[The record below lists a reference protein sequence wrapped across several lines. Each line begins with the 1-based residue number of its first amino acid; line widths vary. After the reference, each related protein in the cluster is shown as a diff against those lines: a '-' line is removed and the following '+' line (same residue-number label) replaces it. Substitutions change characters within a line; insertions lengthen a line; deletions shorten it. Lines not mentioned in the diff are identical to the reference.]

1 MHAYFFILQLRFLEI
16 GLKIY
21 CLCNNSAVVTAC
33 LWLSRAAADFCA
45 LLMYNAESS
54 ALLFFTD
61 NIVNTL
67 YCCTIVILCVDL
79 STAIADSS
87 TLC

>member
-1 MHAYFFILQLRFLEI
+1 MHIFLSCSLDFWEI

-33 LWLSRAAADFCA
+33 LWLSRAMTDFCA
-45 LLMYNAESS
+45 LLMCNAESS

-67 YCCTIVILCVDL
+67 YYCTIVILCVDL